1 MTFTSAQVFDVNIV
15 EAWISTDMLKY
26 PIIFIDNFTSGA
38 RDLYLHLPTPSVPS
52 SGKVPPVGQVNLIS
66 WRRSAGG
73 LGDKRLYLL
82 PYNTMS
88 LGTEGFAAKTMIG
101 GGLNLSLLMSM
112 IMWDGTY
119 WNLL

>member
-1 MTFTSAQVFDVNIV
+1 
-15 EAWISTDMLKY
+15 
-26 PIIFIDNFTSGA
+26 
-38 RDLYLHLPTPSVPS
+38 
-52 SGKVPPVGQVNLIS
+52 
-66 WRRSAGG
+66 
-73 LGDKRLYLL
+73 
-82 PYNTMS
+82 MS